1 MKLLNYTTGYFAIVL
16 LIVLSA
22 WAVIFY
28 FEMLDEI
35 YDSMDDG
42 LENQK
47 ILVIRRVTQDSV
59 VQEKFQFGEGYYTL
73 ETIESQNAQDFKD
86 VYRDSLMYMEN
97 EKDYEPVRLLE
108 SIFSHHGEFY
118 KLKVITSMVEEDDL
132 IEDLLY
138 SLLWLYL
145 GLIVSILFLNNIILK
160 KVWNPFYKLLERL
173 KLFNIEKD
181 KNIDF
186 QSSEI
191 EEFVLLNSQI
201 QQLLQRSSVSYMGQK
216 QFIENASHELQ
227 TPLAISI
234 NKLELLL
241 EDNHLSETQV
251 EYIAAVIQ
259 SLERLTRFNKSLLL
273 LSKIENR
280 QFIYEENIDINE
292 ILGQLITDFSD
303 LATHRNMYFEIL
315 ENQILRFKMNRELAI
330 ILLSNI
336 LKNAI
341 IHGKEGSTIGIRYK
355 RDCVEI
361 SNTSEENALHREKL
375 FNRLY
380 KISNKESSGLGL
392 AISKAVA
399 DLYDLDIEY
408 SFDKQHNFQICF
420 PNT

>member
-16 LIVLSA
+16 LILLSV
-22 WAVIFY
+22 WAAIFY

-59 VQEKFQFGEGYYTL
+59 VQEKSQFGEGYYTL
-73 ETIESQNAQDFKD
+73 KTIESQNAHSFKD

-108 SIFSHHGEFY
+108 SVFSHHGEFY